1 MGRLFLRAVA
11 RVAFALHPSLGHNS
25 YWGPIGCRVDGLTD
39 GLITDHQSLTETM
52 KRRYP
57 AVMLVREMN
66 QLVIDW
72 PDDHHSEYALA
83 DVRAAC
89 PCAECDSRRRN
100 SQVAPEAGSAVKDMR
115 HVGNYAIQFVWSDG
129 HSFGIYPW
137 ELLRRMCPC
146 AICRLGTESE

>member
-1 MGRLFLRAVA
+1 MNV
-11 RVAFALHPSLGHNS
+11 
-25 YWGPIGCRVDGLTD
+25 
-39 GLITDHQSLTETM
+39 

-57 AVMLVREMN
+57 AVQLAHEKE

-72 PDDHHSEYALA
+72 PDGHHSEYALT

-100 SQVAPEAGSAVKDMR
+100 SGQVAPAASSAVKDMQY
-115 HVGNYAIQFVWSDG
+115 VGNYAVQFVWGDG

-137 ELLRRMCPC
+137 DLLRRICPC